1 MNRIHLGF
9 DARPR
14 SATRLSRSRG
24 VFVAAVTGLVAVSLD
39 ATLLASM
46 PTTSVAKPPQHQ
58 FTSGGF
64 TVTITDLGTLPGGVY
79 SSAYAINDSG
89 KIAGMAY
96 DSSGQLRT
104 VVWQN
109 GQIATIPDAGGSAAS
124 VPEDMNDAGEMCGRQ
139 QVFSG
144 GIYYG
149 VYWNQSNQAF
159 VLPGIPGGLSNLV
172 RAHAINELGQIAGM
186 GQQGPPDYWGHAA
199 VWSGITFQSDLGFM
213 GGGNYSE
220 AYGINDLGDVVGVA
234 ALSSTA
240 QHAFLWKNGQ
250 YTDLS
255 TWSGGGVSSI
265 AYAINDSGTI
275 VGLNK
280 SVASVFEQGVVSAL
294 PMPQGISAFTPAI
307 DINDSGDI
315 IATGS
320 KGFPI
325 EVGVLWRNGTPIDL
339 GTLPGGTISRVRRI
353 NDTGEIVGE
362 ANTSNGGPFH
372 AVKWTVT
379 SMGWSNLGHGLSGTV
394 GVPQLN
400 GTGSLTSGSTLHW
413 SLAAAKPA
421 APAWIAAGFSQIN
434 YPFAGGI
441 LVPAPDLVLPIV
453 TDSAG
458 AASLDVFV
466 PLALPSGLA
475 VVVQVW
481 VLDALGPAGF
491 AASNAMT
498 ASAP

>member
-1 MNRIHLGF
+1 MNQAPLGL
-9 DARPR
+9 DSLHR
-14 SATRLSRSRG
+14 STFQRFRG
-24 VFVAAVTGLVAVSLD
+24 RRFFVAAFAGLAVASID
-39 ATLLASM
+39 ATLLAKPSSS
-46 PTTSVAKPPQHQ
+46 TVAKPPQHH

-109 GQIATIPDAGGSAAS
+109 GQIATIPDVGGSAAS

-149 VYWNQSNQAF
+149 LYWNPANQGF

-186 GQQGPPDYWGHAA
+186 GQQGPPNYWGHAA
-199 VWSGITFQSDLGFM
+199 VWQGNTFQSDLGFM
-213 GGGNYSE
+213 GGGTYSE

-234 ALSSTA
+234 ALASTA

-265 AYAINDSGTI
+265 AYGINDSGKI

-280 SVASVFEQGVVSAL
+280 SVASVFEQGAVTAL
-294 PMPQGISAFTPAI
+294 LMPQGISAFTPAI

-325 EVGVLWRNGTPIDL
+325 EVGMLWRNGTPIDL
-339 GTLPGGTISRVRRI
+339 GTLPGGTISRARRL
-353 NDTGEIVGE
+353 NDAGEIVGE

-372 AVKWTVT
+372 AVKWSVT
-379 SMGWSNLGHGLSGTV
+379 PIGWADLGHGLGGSA
-394 GVPQLN
+394 GVPQLT
-400 GTGSLTSGSTLHW
+400 GTGSLTAGSTIHW
-413 SLAAAKPA
+413 SLAAAKPS
-421 APAWIAAGFSQIN
+421 APAWIAAGFSQIH
-434 YPFAGGI
+434 YPFAGGL
-441 LVPAPDLVLPIV
+441 LVPAPDVVLPIV
-453 TDSAG
+453 TDTSGG
-458 AASLDVFV
+458 ANLDVFIPV
-466 PLALPSGLA
+466 ALPNGSS

-481 VLDALGPAGF
+481 VLDPLGPAGF
-491 AASNAMT
+491 AASNAVT